1 MTTDIHILRMIF
13 YYPILCWKFW
23 PFFDMTKKKKG
34 NGMWISVVLLS
45 TIWYF
50 INSRL
55 YFYEIRPS
63 WACCL
68 YLLTFQHASSSLKL
82 KIFQGFCFCANENF
96 AGRTKDAKVFYDK
109 YLLLN
114 VCICLNFLRQNLL
127 ANTLSENHY
136 NLNNTSLLGK
146 ILVYIVIHF
155 ALYD

>member
-1 MTTDIHILRMIF
+1 
-13 YYPILCWKFW
+13 
-23 PFFDMTKKKKG
+23 
-34 NGMWISVVLLS
+34 MWISVVLLS

-55 YFYEIRPS
+55 YFYDIRPS

-96 AGRTKDAKVFYDK
+96 AGRTTDAKVFYDK

-127 ANTLSENHY
+127 DNTVSENNY
-136 NLNNTSLLGK
+136 NVNNIFFWGKKVALLSLNAWKYFIWYNETYCSFDK
-146 ILVYIVIHF
+146 
-155 ALYD
+155 

>member
-1 MTTDIHILRMIF
+1 MS
-13 YYPILCWKFW
+13 
-23 PFFDMTKKKKG
+23 KKKKG
-34 NGMWISVVLLS
+34 TAMWISIVLFS

-82 KIFQGFCFCANENF
+82 KIFQGFCFCARQNLTR
-96 AGRTKDAKVFYDK
+96 RTMDAQVFYDK
-109 YLLLN
+109 YLLLD
-114 VCICLNFLRQNLL
+114 VCICLHFLRQNLL
-127 ANTLSENHY
+127 PNTLSENHY
-136 NLNNTSLLGK
+136 NLNNTSLPGK
-146 ILVYIVIHF
+146 ILVYIVIHV